1 MNFITHLVGDLNLL
15 AAVGSGPK
23 LLGVDMIWVATILS
37 AVATLAVLIAIY
49 AATTVKDPMAKR
61 VKALNERRE
70 QLKAGIVA
78 STNKRKNLRNKN
90 QAADRVRS
98 FLSQFKMLQDDQIQK
113 TQMKLMQAGI
123 RSKDLAYFIIA
134 ARFVAPLVLG
144 IIVIVLVYGID
155 YWPDWSWIK
164 KYGVTAAT
172 LIGSYKAPDIWLKNK
187 ITKRSHAIRK
197 GLPDALDLLVIC
209 AEAGL
214 TVDAAFNRVSK
225 ELGKAYPELGDE
237 FGLTAI
243 ELGFLNE
250 RRQAFENLAT
260 RVDLDAIRG
269 VVTTMIQTEKYGTPL
284 ASALRVLSA
293 EFRNERMMRAEE
305 KAARLPAIMTI
316 PLIIFILPV
325 LFIVIL
331 GPAACAISDNFLN
344 RAQ

>member
-1 MNFITHLVGDLNLL
+1 MDPV
-15 AAVGSGPK
+15 AAGPT
-23 LLGVDMIWVATILS
+23 LLGFDVIWIATILS
-37 AVATLAVLIAIY
+37 AVATFAVMIAIY
-49 AATTVKDPMAKR
+49 AATTVKDPMARR

-78 STNKRKNLRNKN
+78 STNKRRKLSNRNE
-90 QAADRVRS
+90 AADRVRS
-98 FLSQFKMLQDDQIQK
+98 ILTSFKMLQDDQLKK
-113 TQMKLMQAGI
+113 TQQRLMQAGI
-123 RSKDLAYFIIA
+123 RTKDLAFFIIA
-134 ARFVAPLVLG
+134 ARFVMPLVLG
-144 IIVIVLVYGID
+144 TTAVFVIYVFNMF
-155 YWPDWSWIK
+155 PAWSWIRQ
-164 KYGVTAAT
+164 YITVAGILV
-172 LIGSYKAPDIWLKNK
+172 GSYKAPDLWLSNK
-187 ITKRSHAIRK
+187 VKKRSYAVRK

-214 TVDAAFNRVSK
+214 TVDAAFGRVAK

-250 RRQAFENLAT
+250 RRQAFENLAM
-260 RVDLDAIRG
+260 RVDLEAVRG

-305 KAARLPAIMTI
+305 KAARLPAIMTV
-316 PLIIFILPV
+316 PLILFILPT

-331 GPAACAISDNFLN
+331 GPAACAIKDSFING
-344 RAQ
+344 

>member
-1 MNFITHLVGDLNLL
+1 MQ
-15 AAVGSGPK
+15 AVGPT
-23 LLGVDMIWVATILS
+23 LLGFDVIWIATLLS
-37 AVATLAVLIAIY
+37 AVATLAVLTAIY
-49 AATTVKDPMAKR
+49 AATTVKDPMARR

-78 STNKRKNLRNKN
+78 STNKRKKLGHRNE
-90 QAADRVRS
+90 AADRVRS
-98 FLSQFKMLQDDQIQK
+98 ILSRFKMLQDDQIQK
-113 TQMKLMQAGI
+113 TQQRLMQAGI
-123 RSKDLAYFIIA
+123 RNKELAFFIIF
-134 ARFVAPLVLG
+134 ARFVLPVVLG
-144 IIVIVLVYGID
+144 VGAVTMIYGLN
-155 YWPDWSWIK
+155 YFPEWGGLRR
-164 KYGVTAAT
+164 YVTVAGL
-172 LIGSYKAPDIWLKNK
+172 LIGAYRAPDIWLKNK
-187 ITKRSHAIRK
+187 VNKRSHAIRK

-214 TVDAAFNRVSK
+214 TVDAAFGRVAR

-250 RRQAFENLAT
+250 RRQAFENFAG
-260 RVDLDAIRG
+260 RVDLEAVRG

-293 EFRNERMMRAEE
+293 EFRNQRMMRAEE

-316 PLIIFILPV
+316 PLILFILPT

-331 GPAACAISDNFLN
+331 GPAACSISDSFIN
-344 RAQ
+344 R

>member
-1 MNFITHLVGDLNLL
+1 MQP
-15 AAVGSGPK
+15 SGPSFF
-23 LLGVDMIWVATILS
+23 GIDVMWVATALS
-37 AVATLAVLIAIY
+37 AVASFAVMLAIY
-49 AATTVKDPMAKR
+49 AATTVKDPMARR

-78 STNKRKNLRNKN
+78 STNKRKKLSNRN
-90 QAADRVRS
+90 QAADRVRGI
-98 FLSQFKMLQDDQIQK
+98 LTQFKMLQDDQLKK
-113 TQMKLMQAGI
+113 TQERLMQAGI
-123 RSKDLAYFIIA
+123 RTKDLAFFIIF
-134 ARFVAPLVLG
+134 ARFVLPVVLG
-144 IIVIVLVYGID
+144 VIAVVLIYLMNH
-155 YWPDWSWIK
+155 WPAWGALRR
-164 KYGVTAAT
+164 YMTLAGV

-187 ITKRSHAIRK
+187 VTKRSKAIQK

-214 TVDAAFNRVSK
+214 TVDAAFGRVSR

-260 RVDLDAIRG
+260 RVALDAVRG

-293 EFRNERMMRAEE
+293 EFRHERMMRAEE
-305 KAARLPAIMTI
+305 KAARLPAIMTV
-316 PLIIFILPV
+316 PLILFILPT
-325 LFIVIL
+325 LFVVIM
-331 GPAACAISDNFLN
+331 GPAACSIHDNCLGK
-344 RAQ
+344 AT